1 MCDQFQ
7 EPKMNPYVVGKWIFL
22 LLENV
27 SNADNCFSFAQCD
40 KVVVSPRFQGMNKA
54 QDDQQ

>member
-1 MCDQFQ
+1 
-7 EPKMNPYVVGKWIFL
+7 MNPYVVGKWIFL